1 MSFAY
6 AYSDAFPTSVISG
19 TWPYATV
26 AQLAD
31 ALRIRVT
38 TENTPILQGCLES
51 AAAEIDAYLDR
62 TTPMSDPRPELIVR
76 TNVNRAV
83 EWYKAPDT
91 ANGGVG
97 FDQIG
102 SVTTPTSG
110 FDRHAAT
117 ILPLK
122 QQWGVA

>member
-1 MSFAY
+1 MAY
-6 AYSDAFPTSVISG
+6 ATAEELAAALNLKVVTDANRPVLE
-19 TWPYATV
+19 A
-26 AQLAD
+26 
-31 ALRIRVT
+31 
-38 TENTPILQGCLES
+38 CLE
-51 AAAEIDAYLDR
+51 AAATEIDASLDR
-62 TTPMSDPRPELIVR
+62 VEPLEDPAPDIIVR

-102 SVTTPTSG
+102 SVETPRSG
-110 FDRHAAT
+110 FGRHAAA

-122 QQWGVA
+122 QKFGVG